1 MSGRPMI
8 RGEASE
14 ALDAAVDRV
23 SELLEQ
29 RIGLRT
35 EPTARSRLRRG
46 IRDELADQSLDLEHY
61 EESVA
66 TRGPALQ
73 SLLNRITVQETS
85 FFRHPEHFEVLARDI
100 LPRLT
105 PPVRIWSV
113 GCANGQEAYTLA
125 MVLEEQGIAGSVIA
139 TDLSTDAV
147 RRTAAGRYTARET
160 TGLSPTRMA
169 RHLTRSGAGW
179 EVNARVRARVTV
191 LRHNLLEPIPDRA
204 RACQVIFCR
213 NVLIY
218 ISREYAKAF
227 LDAVADTV
235 KPVALFLGSAETI
248 WSITTRFET
257 VSVGATFFYRP
268 RPAGGTVRGL
278 ASAPAPARPA
288 PVIGGATRT
297 GPHRTA
303 PTRTARPRPIEP
315 PDGTGDST
323 AAALL
328 ASAGGQALAAGD
340 HRSAVISFRKW
351 AYLTPGD
358 ALAYLHLGLAL
369 EAAGDQASA
378 QRAFE
383 AARSALAVA
392 GPAHV
397 EHAMEGYA
405 TAELLRLLDGKQR
418 ADRP

>member
-1 MSGRPMI
+1 MI
-8 RGEASE
+8 RGE

-46 IRDELADQSLDLEHY
+46 IRDELAGQGLDLEHY
-61 EESVA
+61 QDAVA
-66 TRGPALQ
+66 ARGPALQ

-100 LPRLT
+100 LPRLA

-147 RRTAAGRYTARET
+147 RRTADGRYTARET
-160 TGLSPTRMA
+160 SGLSPTRMA

-179 EVNARVRARVTV
+179 EVNAPLRARVTV

-218 ISREYAKAF
+218 ISREYAKGF
-227 LDAVADTV
+227 LDGAADTV

-268 RPAGGTVRGL
+268 RPAGGAVRTRIP
-278 ASAPAPARPA
+278 APAPARPA
-288 PVIGGATRT
+288 PAR
-297 GPHRTA
+297 PAPAPSRTA
-303 PTRTARPRPIEP
+303 PVSGRATRSVPTRPARPRPVEP
-315 PDGTGDST
+315 PDGTGDSA

-328 ASAGGQALAAGD
+328 ASEGGQALAAGD

-383 AARSALAVA
+383 AARSALTAA
-392 GPAHV
+392 GPGHV

-405 TAELLRLLDGKQR
+405 TDELLRLLDGKQQ
-418 ADRP
+418 AVRP